1 MKNSRSTTQKRRSRK
16 PKAQKASATI
26 IDKLIE
32 SETPAFDSFY
42 VEEPM
47 LVFYNGGTSVDPK
60 AGLDECGPYGLTQ
73 AKSAISVGIIGT
85 GDSIQ
90 STISLL
96 ESWKTRVTPG
106 FNKKKP
112 FDPVLFPHFPGNS
125 RTTGFRCDFVT
136 KPDWQRILTDLE
148 LKAVLDRGSQRDKL
162 KSFIDIIVR
171 ECEALSDREDVPDI
185 VIITLPSI
193 AEKEFGPAGNV
204 SGEVNTTPDAKKKTK
219 GSKKKPP
226 HEVPGQIPLALVFA
240 DSETLQQEEPEG
252 YWNLHH
258 ALKARCMKFEF
269 GTQIVWESTLK
280 GKGVTQDPASIAWN
294 MSAALYYKA
303 GNVPW
308 QVESLPDN
316 VCFVGISFYKENP
329 TAKAH
334 IQTSL
339 AQVFGAG
346 EGLVLKGEKA
356 VVDKKRDRRPHLT
369 EDGAESIL
377 KRAIEK
383 YTQSNSLPPK
393 RVVVHK
399 TSNFWPEEVRGF
411 QKALG
416 NIRLSDF
423 VAIDSNT
430 DIRLMR
436 IGHKPPLRGTVV
448 TIAPRRY
455 ILYTT
460 GYVPHFRAYPGAKI
474 PRPLEILEHIGDSPA
489 TDICRDILA
498 LTKLNWN
505 SAAFANSLPITIS
518 FARSVGRILTEVT
531 EEEAS
536 HLKTKY
542 RYFM

>member
-1 MKNSRSTTQKRRSRK
+1 MAAK
-16 PKAQKASATI
+16 ATI
-26 IDKLIE
+26 IDTLIE

-42 VEEPM
+42 VEEPS
-47 LVFYNGGTSVDPK
+47 LVFYGGGTSVDPK
-60 AGLDECGPYGLTQ
+60 TGLDQCGPFGLAQ
-73 AKSAISVGIIGT
+73 AKASISVGIIGT

-90 STISLL
+90 AAINLL
-96 ESWKTRVTPG
+96 ESWKTRVSPG

-112 FDPVLFPHFPGNS
+112 YDPVLFPHFPGNS
-125 RTTGFRCDFVT
+125 TATGFRCEFVT
-136 KPDWQRILTDLE
+136 KGDWQRILTELE
-148 LKAVLDRGSQRDKL
+148 LKAILERSSAQRDKL
-162 KSFIDIIVR
+162 KSFIDTIVR
-171 ECEALSDREDVPDI
+171 ECEALADREDVPDI
-185 VIITLPSI
+185 VLITLPTI
-193 AEKEFGPAGNV
+193 AEKEFGPAGNISAQDAEAPV
-204 SGEVNTTPDAKKKTK
+204 RKSKAKNT
-219 GSKKKPP
+219 SKKQ
-226 HEVPGQIPLALVFA
+226 HHIVPGQMQLPLVFT
-240 DSETLQQEEPEG
+240 DSEAMQEQEHDG

-280 GKGVTQDPASIAWN
+280 RKGVTQDPATIAWN
-294 MSAALYYKA
+294 MSSALYYKA

-308 QVESLPDN
+308 QVDNLPDN

-334 IQTSL
+334 MQTSL

-377 KRAIEK
+377 RRAIEK
-383 YTQSNSLPPK
+383 YSHSKSIPPK

-399 TSNFWPEEVRGF
+399 TSTFWPEEIRGF
-411 QKALG
+411 QKALDT
-416 NIRLSDF
+416 IRLCDF
-423 VAIDSNT
+423 VAIDTHT

-455 ILYTT
+455 LLYTT

-474 PRPLEILEHIGDSPA
+474 PRPLEILEHIGESPA

-531 EEEAS
+531 EEEAKY
-536 HLKTKY
+536 LKTKY